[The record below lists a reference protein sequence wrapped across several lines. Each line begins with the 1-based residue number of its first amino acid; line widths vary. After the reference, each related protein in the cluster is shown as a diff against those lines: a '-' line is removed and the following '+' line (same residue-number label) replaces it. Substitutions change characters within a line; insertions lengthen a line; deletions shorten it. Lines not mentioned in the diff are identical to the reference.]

1 MRGFART
8 GAAEATANQPY
19 VVVSTRRFPVTYAS
33 FAARPWRRQGVTA
46 AALDQSP
53 EPGFAEK
60 YFSNLPSS
68 PSCSLA
74 SAGGFFFWL
83 FFAQFWGFSAGAG
96 EPLLQARLGVR
107 LDRIR
112 RAFRFAD
119 TAVDAFVRMDHQ
131 HVVALVEAIYRAD
144 FDAIGVF

>member
-74 SAGGFFFWL
+74 SAGASFFWVMFGQAL
-83 FFAQFWGFSAGAG
+83 AYSALTPSHFSSPGSVSGLIASAGHSG
-96 EPLLQARLGVR
+96 SQTPQSMHSSGWITSMLSPS
-107 LDRIR
+107 
-112 RAFRFAD
+112 
-119 TAVDAFVRMDHQ
+119 
-131 HVVALVEAIYRAD
+131 
-144 FDAIGVF
+144 